1 MCLFC
6 DIANGTSPSFK
17 LWEDEKFM
25 AFLDIFPNTKGQT
38 IVIPK
43 KHYDSDLFLIQDG
56 KFIKEYFLATQ
67 QVVEVLKKWLW
78 VSRVSMIMEWMGVN
92 HVHLKLYPLIWLS
105 EERKPTLARDEIY
118 FQQYEGYL
126 STQPWPQADMESLW
140 ALQTQIVNG
149 WLLN

>member
-6 DIANGTSPSFK
+6 DIANGNSPCFK
-17 LWEDEKFM
+17 IREDEKFM

-56 KFIKEYFLATQ
+56 KFLKEYLLATQ
-67 QVVEVLKKWLW
+67 EVVEVLKRGLG
-78 VSRVSMIMEWMGVN
+78 VQRVSMIMEGMGVN
-92 HVHLKLYPLIWLS
+92 HVHLKLYPLIGLS
-105 EERKPTLARDEIY
+105 EEWKPTIAKEEIY

-126 STQPWPQADMESLW
+126 STQPGPKADMEMLG

-149 WLLN
+149 DILN